1 MLRYFLFIWFIIIPT
16 FALHGQGEPHTTSGK
31 ALKHYNLGKQYY
43 DFLDYEK
50 AVVELIEAVKIDDSF
65 IEAHLMLAEVCVD
78 LRNYPIAISS
88 FKRAVAI
95 DPEFFPNALYNLA
108 HIEHLSGRYNDA
120 KDHYQ
125 AFLDQ
130 GQGSEKRVRLAVKG
144 IKNCEFALQA
154 LLNPVPYNP
163 VNLGK
168 NVNSEYDE
176 YWPSLTADEK
186 TLVFTVLVTGKK
198 RPDFLGISRHEDFY
212 VSKYE
217 DGLWAK
223 RENFGPPLNTSQ
235 NEGAQ
240 SLSVDGKYMFFTAC
254 NRKDGY
260 GSCDIYFSSKI
271 ADQWSIAM
279 NIGTPVNSKYW
290 EAQPCLSAD
299 GNTLYFT
306 SNRLGG
312 KGKMDI
318 WKSSWN
324 DKGYWNKPVNL
335 GDTIN
340 TSDDEMS
347 PYIHPDN
354 QTLFF
359 SSVGHPGMGG
369 FDLFRVQKH
378 DDGTWDQPENLGYP
392 INTHGDEIGLIVNAK
407 GDKAYFSSDRL
418 SESGKDI
425 YEFELYI
432 EARPQPVSYMTGKVF
447 DIETGKPLIA
457 KFELIDIKS
466 ADVVMEA
473 FSGKDGSFLVCI
485 PTNKDYA
492 LNVSK
497 EGFLFF
503 SEHFSLSGIH
513 EAVNPFH
520 RDVPLSPIITGQ
532 KSVLRNVFFEYNSFR
547 LRDKSRVELNKLV
560 EFLSLNSGVIME
572 IGGHTDNIGDEAY
585 NKTLSENRAKAVC
598 KYLIEHQIDKS
609 RLSFKGYGMFQPID
623 DNSTPEGRARNRRT
637 EMKVIG
643 ED

>member
-1 MLRYFLFIWFIIIPT
+1 
-16 FALHGQGEPHTTSGK
+16 
-31 ALKHYNLGKQYY
+31 
-43 DFLDYEK
+43 
-50 AVVELIEAVKIDDSF
+50 
-65 IEAHLMLAEVCVD
+65 
-78 LRNYPIAISS
+78 
-88 FKRAVAI
+88 
-95 DPEFFPNALYNLA
+95 
-108 HIEHLSGRYNDA
+108 
-120 KDHYQ
+120 
-125 AFLDQ
+125 
-130 GQGSEKRVRLAVKG
+130 
-144 IKNCEFALQA
+144 
-154 LLNPVPYNP
+154 
-163 VNLGK
+163 
-168 NVNSEYDE
+168 
-176 YWPSLTADEK
+176 
-186 TLVFTVLVTGKK
+186 
-198 RPDFLGISRHEDFY
+198 
-212 VSKYE
+212 
-217 DGLWAK
+217 
-223 RENFGPPLNTSQ
+223 
-235 NEGAQ
+235 
-240 SLSVDGKYMFFTAC
+240 
-254 NRKDGY
+254 
-260 GSCDIYFSSKI
+260 
-271 ADQWSIAM
+271 
-279 NIGTPVNSKYW
+279 
-290 EAQPCLSAD
+290 
-299 GNTLYFT
+299 
-306 SNRLGG
+306 
-312 KGKMDI
+312 
-318 WKSSWN
+318 
-324 DKGYWNKPVNL
+324 VNL

-340 TSDDEMS
+340 TSDNEMS

-359 SSVGHPGMGG
+359 SSDGHPGMGG
-369 FDLFRVQKH
+369 FDLFRVKKH

-447 DIETGKPLIA
+447 DIETGKPLTA

-466 ADVVMEA
+466 ANVVMEA

-513 EAVNPFH
+513 EAVNPYH

-572 IGGHTDNIGDEAY
+572 IGGHTDNIGDKAY
-585 NKTLSENRAKAVC
+585 NITLSENRAKAVY
-598 KYLIEHQIDKS
+598 KYLIEHQIDKK
-609 RLSFKGYGMFQPID
+609 RLSFKGYGMSQPVD

-643 ED
+643 GGTN

>member
-1 MLRYFLFIWFIIIPT
+1 MPRYFLLIWFIIIPH
-16 FALHGQGEPHTTSGK
+16 LSLQGQGKPHTTSHK

-43 DFLDYEK
+43 NFLDYEN
-50 AVVELIEAVKIDDSF
+50 AVVELKEAIKIDDDF

-78 LRNYPIAISS
+78 LKNYPVAINS

-95 DPEFFPNALYNLA
+95 DPKFFPNAIYNLA
-108 HIEHLSGRYNDA
+108 HIEHLSGMYNDA

-125 AFLDQ
+125 TFLDQ
-130 GQGSEKRVRLAVKG
+130 GMGSKKRIRLAIKG
-144 IKNCEFALQA
+144 IKNCEFALQT
-154 LLNPVPYNP
+154 LLNPVPFNP

-186 TLVFTVLVTGKK
+186 TLVFTVLVTDKK
-198 RPDFLGISRHEDFY
+198 RSDLMGTNRQEDFY

-217 DGLWAK
+217 NNMWAN
-223 RENFGPPLNTSQ
+223 RENLGSPLNTSQ

-240 SLSVDGKYMFFTAC
+240 FLSVDGKYMFFTAC
-254 NRKDGY
+254 NRKDGK
-260 GSCDIYFSSKI
+260 GSCDIYFSVKI
-271 ADQWSIAM
+271 ID
-279 NIGTPVNSKYW
+279 W

-299 GNTLYFT
+299 GNTLYFI
-306 SNRLGG
+306 SNRPGG

-318 WKSSWN
+318 WKSYWN
-324 DKGYWNKPVNL
+324 DKGHWENPVNL

-340 TSDDEMS
+340 TSGNEMS
-347 PYIHPDN
+347 PYVHPDN
-354 QTLFF
+354 QTLYF
-359 SSVGHPGMGG
+359 SSDGFPGMGG
-369 FDLFRVQKH
+369 FDLFRVQKQ
-378 DDGTWDQPENLGYP
+378 DDGTWNKPKNLGYP
-392 INTHGDEIGLIVNAK
+392 INTHGDEIGLIVNAR

-425 YEFELYI
+425 YKFELYK

-447 DIETGKPLIA
+447 NKETAKPLTA

-513 EAVNPFH
+513 EAVSPYH
-520 RDVPLSPIITGQ
+520 RDVPMSPIIAGQ
-532 KSVLRNVFFEYNSFR
+532 KTVLRNVFFEYNSFR
-547 LRDKSRVELNKLV
+547 LREESRIELNKLV
-560 EFLSLNSGVIME
+560 EFLNLNSEVIME
-572 IGGHTDNIGDEAY
+572 IGGHTDGNWRAY
-585 NKTLSENRAKAVC
+585 
-598 KYLIEHQIDKS
+598 
-609 RLSFKGYGMFQPID
+609 
-623 DNSTPEGRARNRRT
+623 
-637 EMKVIG
+637 
-643 ED
+643 

>member
-1 MLRYFLFIWFIIIPT
+1 ML
-16 FALHGQGEPHTTSGK
+16 ALYGQGELHTTSPK
-31 ALKHYNLGKQYY
+31 ALKHYNQGKQYY
-43 DFLDYEK
+43 NFVDYMK
-50 AVVELIEAVKIDDSF
+50 AVAELKEAVRIDDGF

-78 LRNYPIAISS
+78 LRDYPVAISS
-88 FKRAVAI
+88 FKRTVAI

-108 HIEHLSGRYNDA
+108 HIEHLSGMYNDA

-130 GQGSEKRVRLAVKG
+130 GMGSKKRIRLAVKG
-144 IKNCEFALQA
+144 IESCEFALEA
-154 LLNPVPYNP
+154 ILHPVPFNP

-176 YWPSLTADEK
+176 YWPSITADEK

-198 RPDFLGISRHEDFY
+198 KPDLMGISRQEDFY

-223 RENFGPPLNTSQ
+223 RKNLGPPLNTSQ

-254 NRKDGY
+254 NRKDGH
-260 GSCDIYFSSKI
+260 GSCDIYFSAKI
-271 ADQWSIAM
+271 ADRWSIAM

-306 SNRLGG
+306 SNRPGG

-340 TSDDEMS
+340 TSGDEMS

-359 SSVGHPGMGG
+359 SSDGHPGMGG
-369 FDLFRVQKH
+369 FDLFRVEKQKK
-378 DDGTWDQPENLGYP
+378 GTWDQPENLGYP

-407 GDKAYFSSDRL
+407 GDKAYFSSDRH

-425 YEFELYI
+425 YEFNLYKK
-432 EARPQPVSYMTGKVF
+432 ARPQPVSYMTGKVF
-447 DIETGKPLIA
+447 NIETGKPLTA

-466 ADVVMEA
+466 ANVVMEA

-485 PTNKDYA
+485 STNKDYA

-513 EAVNPFH
+513 EAVNPYH
-520 RDVPLSPIITGQ
+520 RDVPLSPITAGQ
-532 KSVLRNVFFEYNSFR
+532 KTVLRNIFFEYNSFR
-547 LRDKSRVELNKLV
+547 LRDESRVELNKLI

>member
-1 MLRYFLFIWFIIIPT
+1 M
-16 FALHGQGEPHTTSGK
+16 HGQGEPHTTSRK
-31 ALKHYNLGKQYY
+31 ALKHYNQGKQYY
-43 DFLDYEK
+43 NFLDYRK
-50 AVVELIEAVKIDDSF
+50 AVAELKEAVKTDDGF

-78 LRNYPIAISS
+78 LKDYPVAISS
-88 FKRAVAI
+88 FKQAVAI
-95 DPEFFPNALYNLA
+95 DPGFFPSALYNLA
-108 HIEHLSGRYNDA
+108 HIEHLSGMYNDA

-130 GQGSEKRVRLAVKG
+130 GMGSKKRIVLAVKG
-144 IKNCEFALQA
+144 INNCEFALEA
-154 LLNPVPYNP
+154 VRHPVPFKP
-163 VNLGK
+163 VNLGE
-168 NVNSEYDE
+168 NVNSDYDE

-198 RPDFLGISRHEDFY
+198 KPDMSAVSRQEDFY

-217 DGLWAK
+217 NGSWAK
-223 RENFGPPLNTSQ
+223 RENFGLPLNTSQ

-254 NRKDGY
+254 NRKDGH
-260 GSCDIYFSSKI
+260 GSCDIYFSAKL
-271 ADQWSIAM
+271 QNRWSIAS
-279 NIGTPVNSKYW
+279 NIGAPVNTKYW
-290 EAQPCLSAD
+290 ESQPCLSAD

-306 SNRLGG
+306 SNRPGG

-335 GDTIN
+335 GDTVN
-340 TSDDEMS
+340 TSGDEMS

-359 SSVGHPGMGG
+359 SSDGHPGLGG
-369 FDLFRVQKH
+369 FDLFRVKKY
-378 DDGTWDQPENLGYP
+378 DDGSWGQPENLGYP

-407 GDKAYFSSDRL
+407 GNKAYFSSDRL

-425 YEFELYI
+425 YEFELYE

-457 KFELIDIKS
+457 RFELIDLKS
-466 ADVVMEA
+466 ADIIMKA

-503 SEHFSLSGIH
+503 SEHFALSGVH
-513 EAVNPFH
+513 EAANPYH
-520 RDVPLSPIITGQ
+520 RDVPLSPIIAGH
-532 KSVLRNVFFEYNSFR
+532 KVVLRNVFFEYNSFR
-547 LRDKSRVELNKLV
+547 LRDESRVELNKLV
-560 EFLSLNSGVIME
+560 EFLNLNSGVNME
-572 IGGHTDNIGDEAY
+572 IGGHTDNVGDDAY
-585 NKTLSENRAKAVC
+585 NRILSENRAKAVY
-598 KYLIEHQIDKS
+598 KYLIEHQIDKN
-609 RLSFKGYGMFQPID
+609 RLSYKGYGMSQPIN
-623 DNSTPEGRARNRRT
+623 DNSTQEGRARNRRT
-637 EMKVIG
+637 EMKVIE